1 MTSLFHRRALW
12 VLLLPVLL
20 LAGAVY
26 ATATVERHD
35 AEHSSAQRDAAQG
48 MLTAML
54 DQETGA
60 RGYFQTRDPEFLEP
74 WYEGAA
80 DFAREAALSTSLAGS
95 DRSLLRQLGEQKSL
109 AASWHALAAAD
120 IGRLRHTGAAP
131 SIERALRRKSVMD
144 RFRSVNGPFQTQIE
158 NESRSHLISASWL
171 DAGVAAAFAL
181 AMAIG
186 AMLLLRRATRRAAA
200 RLGEQAELRELLQA
214 SETEEES
221 RTLLIRHIE
230 RAIPEAQAAI
240 LNRNNSDDRL
250 EPLLAG
256 GCGSGLLAPVCA
268 EQLRPRSCLA
278 VRLSRPFD
286 RTQDRETLMR
296 CEVCGKVEADT
307 ACEPLL
313 VGGRVIGSVLVAR
326 TGRIQPRQRA
336 ELRDAVVQ
344 AAPIV
349 ANQRNLAL
357 AEQRAASD
365 ALTGLPNRR
374 AAEEALHRMAAHAG
388 RSLTPLS
395 AILLDLDH
403 FKRINDLHGH
413 DQGDQALAAAGQA
426 LSAALRASD
435 FAARYGGE
443 EFLVLLPETSRDGAL
458 TLAEK
463 LRAAIEQAVIPGVG
477 GLSASL
483 GVAVYPDDAVEADQ
497 LVRQADRALYLA
509 KNRGRNRVE
518 SAGEEEDTG
527 ADDASSA
534 ALGETS
540 HAPRRLAEPA

>member
-1 MTSLFHRRALW
+1 
-12 VLLLPVLL
+12 
-20 LAGAVY
+20 
-26 ATATVERHD
+26 
-35 AEHSSAQRDAAQG
+35 
-48 MLTAML
+48 
-54 DQETGA
+54 
-60 RGYFQTRDPEFLEP
+60 
-74 WYEGAA
+74 
-80 DFAREAALSTSLAGS
+80 
-95 DRSLLRQLGEQKSL
+95 
-109 AASWHALAAAD
+109 
-120 IGRLRHTGAAP
+120 
-131 SIERALRRKSVMD
+131 IERALRRKSVMD
-144 RFRSVNGPFQTQIE
+144 RFRAVNSPFQTQIGDQG
-158 NESRSHLISASWL
+158 RSHLIGASWL
-171 DAGVAAAFAL
+171 DAGVAAALAL

-186 AMLLLRRATRRAAA
+186 ALLLLRRATRRAAA
-200 RLGEQAELRELLQA
+200 RLREQAELRELLQA
-214 SETEEES
+214 SETEAES
-221 RTLLIRHIE
+221 RTLLLRHIE
-230 RAIPEAQAAI
+230 RALPQAQAAI

-250 EPLLAG
+250 EPLLSPGAED
-256 GCGSGLLAPVCA
+256 GLLAPVCG

-286 RTQDRETLMR
+286 RVQGREALMR
-296 CEVCGKVEADT
+296 CEICGKVQADT

-326 TGRIQPRQRA
+326 TRRIHQRERG
-336 ELRDAVVQ
+336 ELRNAVVQ

-374 AAEEALHRMAAHAG
+374 SAEEALHRMAAHAG
-388 RSLTPLS
+388 RSLTPL
-395 AILLDLDH
+395 AAVLLDLDH

-413 DQGDQALAAAGQA
+413 DQGDQALAVVGQV
-426 LSAALRASD
+426 LTAALRASD

-463 LRAAIEQAVIPGVG
+463 LRAAIEQAVVPGVG

-483 GVAVYPDDAVEADQ
+483 GVAVYPEDAIETDQ

-518 SAGEEEDTG
+518 SA
-527 ADDASSA
+527 ADDEHEASDGDA
-534 ALGETS
+534 
-540 HAPRRLAEPA
+540 APRSLSEAREVQERLAGPA

>member
-1 MTSLFHRRALW
+1 MTSLFQRRALW

-20 LAGAVY
+20 LAGAVF
-26 ATATVERHD
+26 ATATVERHA
-35 AEHSSAQRDAAQG
+35 AEHSSAQLNAAQG

-60 RGYFQTRDPEFLEP
+60 RGYFQTHDEEFLEP
-74 WYEGAA
+74 WYKGTA
-80 DFAREAALSTSLAGS
+80 DFAREVGVSRSLAGS
-95 DRSLLRQLGEQKSL
+95 DRSLQHQLAEQESL

-120 IGRLRHTGAAP
+120 ISRLQRTGVAP
-131 SIERALRRKSVMD
+131 TIERALQRKALMD
-144 RFRSVNGPFQTQIE
+144 SFRSVNSPFQEQIADQG
-158 NESRSHLISASWL
+158 RSHLISASWL
-171 DAGVAAAFAL
+171 DALVAAALAL

-186 AMLLLRRATRRAAA
+186 ALLLLRRATRRAAA
-200 RLGEQAELRELLQA
+200 RLREQAELRELLQA

-230 RAIPEAQAAI
+230 RAMPEAQAAV

-250 EPLLAG
+250 EPLLATDAEG
-256 GCGSGLLAPVCA
+256 GLLTPVVS
-268 EQLRPRSCLA
+268 EQLRPRACLA

-286 RTQDRETLMR
+286 RVPGNEALMR
-296 CEVCGKVEADT
+296 CEVCGKVQADT

-326 TGRIQPRQRA
+326 DRRIHPRERA

-357 AEQRAASD
+357 AEQRASSD

-374 AAEEALHRMAAHAG
+374 SAEEALHRMAAHAG
-388 RSLTPLS
+388 RTLTPLA

-413 DQGDQALAAAGQA
+413 DQGDQALAVIGQV
-426 LSAALRASD
+426 LTAALRASD

-443 EFLVLLPETSRDGAL
+443 EFLVLLPETGRDGAL

-463 LRAAIEQAVIPGVG
+463 LRAAIEQAVVPGVG

-483 GVAVYPDDAVEADQ
+483 GVAVYPEDAIETDQ

-518 SAGEEEDTG
+518 SAAESAGDD
-527 ADDASSA
+527 ADDVPPSRLSEAPA
-534 ALGETS
+534 ARE
-540 HAPRRLAEPA
+540 HLARPA